1 MTRKTRA
8 GCDKDFRKPRDPE
21 KAHENFQLGSG
32 YEISEHEFVVL
43 LTNQSSQK
51 YKANCYAKNSDCF
64 KNRLFAKNK
73 SESVL
78 SSVQGSDHKIHSPGN
93 GLLIIVMPILTNI
106 VGYLTSKLSIGHYEF
121 PVCYNVGISDDR
133 LLFSK

>member
-1 MTRKTRA
+1 MFCYKKEISFTRKTRA
-8 GCDKDFRKPRDPE
+8 GCDKDFRKPGDPE

-64 KNRLFAKNK
+64 KNRL
-73 SESVL
+73 L
-78 SSVQGSDHKIHSPGN
+78 LKINLKVYYHRYK
-93 GLLIIVMPILTNI
+93 GLTIRFTLLVMVSWFKFYIL
-106 VGYLTSKLSIGHYEF
+106 
-121 PVCYNVGISDDR
+121 DD
-133 LLFSK
+133 LVN